1 MQSKVEF
8 NAVSFAY
15 QNRVKALNQVSFKI
29 KAGTTVALIGQNGS
43 GKSTIAKL
51 IDGLLSADAGEIL
64 IDGIKL
70 TEANLVELRKKIGIV
85 FQNPDDQ
92 IIGATVEEDVAFGLE
107 NRNLP
112 YELMQQRVHQALMAV
127 GMQSYAN
134 VSPNL
139 LSGGQKQK
147 VSLAR
152 ALALEPSILI
162 LDEAMSM
169 LDPIA
174 TAEIKQIITKLQKTA
189 QLTVI
194 YITHDMEML
203 ESVEQVL
210 ALDHGNLI
218 FAGEP
223 QTLYHKNDILQQL
236 SMRPPFTEQ
245 VKQLFKTQGYE
256 PPVEYLDD
264 KGLSE
269 WITKLF

>member
-1 MQSKVEF
+1 MQPKIEF
-8 NAVSFAY
+8 KAVTFTY
-15 QNRVKALNQVSFKI
+15 HNQVKALEQVSFSI
-29 KAGTTVALIGQNGS
+29 VNGETVALIGQNGS

-51 IDGLLSADAGEIL
+51 IDGLLMTTSGTVL
-64 IDGIKL
+64 IDGVAL
-70 TEANLVELRKKIGIV
+70 TENDLVKLRKEIGIV

-107 NRNLP
+107 NRNLA
-112 YELMQQRVHQALMAV
+112 YDEMQQRVNKALKAV
-127 GMQSYAN
+127 GMTEYRS
-134 VSPNL
+134 VSPAL

-162 LDEAMSM
+162 LDEATSM

-174 TAEIKQIITKLQKTA
+174 KTEIKHIIKELQAKY

-203 ESVEQVL
+203 EKVDHVI
-210 ALDHGNLI
+210 ALNHGTLI
-218 FAGEP
+218 FNGKP
-223 QTLYHKNDILQQL
+223 SDLYQDQLILKQL
-236 SMRPPFTEQ
+236 AMQPPFTEQ
-245 VKQLFKTQGYE
+245 VKAIFKARGFN
-256 PPVEYLDD
+256 PPTEYLDD
-264 KGLSE
+264 RGLTE

>member
-1 MQSKVEF
+1 MQPKVEF
-8 NAVSFAY
+8 NAVSFNY
-15 QNRVKALNQVSFKI
+15 QNQFKALNQVSFEI
-29 KAGTTVALIGQNGS
+29 KSGTTVALIGQNGS

-51 IDGLLSADAGEIL
+51 IDGLLSPTSGKIM
-64 IDGIKL
+64 IDGVQL
-70 TEANLVELRKKIGIV
+70 TDDSLVSLRKKIGIV

-112 YELMQQRVHQALMAV
+112 YQLMQQRVTQAINAV
-127 GMQSYAN
+127 GMQAYAN

-162 LDEAMSM
+162 FDEAMSM

-174 TAEIKQIITKLQKTA
+174 AAEIKQIITKLQKSA
-189 QLTVI
+189 KLTVL
-194 YITHDMEML
+194 YITHNMEML
-203 ESVEQVL
+203 EAVDQVL
-210 ALDHGNLI
+210 ALNHGNLI
-218 FAGEP
+218 FDGDP
-223 QTLYHKNDILQQL
+223 QTLYHEHEILQQL
-236 SMRPPFTEQ
+236 AMQPPFTEQ
-245 VKQLFKTQGYE
+245 VKQLFRKQGYY

-264 KGLSE
+264 EGLSE